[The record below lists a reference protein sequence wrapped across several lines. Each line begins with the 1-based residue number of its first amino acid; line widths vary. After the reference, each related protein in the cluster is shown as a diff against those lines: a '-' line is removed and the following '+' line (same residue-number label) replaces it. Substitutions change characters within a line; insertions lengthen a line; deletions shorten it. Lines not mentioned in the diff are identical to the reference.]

1 MKRTHEPLQ
10 LDVAAFAADAGRL
23 EAREAVTA
31 FDRLRELL
39 PADAPAEEIVW
50 SARGE
55 VLHPKA
61 FEPEI
66 WLHLAARTGVWMTCQ
81 RCLQAVRVPVDLE
94 RPIRFVR
101 DENTAARM
109 DADSEDDV
117 LALERSL
124 DVRALIE
131 DEVLLALPIVPRHD
145 HCPVPMTFS
154 TSEPDDAGDGA
165 PHPFAALEALK
176 RRG

>member
-1 MKRTHEPLQ
+1 MKRTHEPMQ
-10 LDVAAFAADAGRL
+10 LDVAAFAADAGHL
-23 EAREAVTA
+23 EAREAVA
-31 FDRLRELL
+31 SFDRLRELL
-39 PADAPAEEIVW
+39 PDDAPAEEIVW

-55 VLHPKA
+55 VVHPQA

-66 WLHLAARTGVWMTCQ
+66 WLHLAAHTGVWMTCQ

-145 HCPVPMTFS
+145 HCPDPLPLSF
-154 TSEPDDAGDGA
+154 EPDDAGAGA
-165 PHPFAALEALK
+165 AHPFAALEALK